1 MVELGWF
8 AEDGVECAPAPVNC
22 ERDAAAAAHAHCTAL
37 HCAAHG
43 TRMSC
48 ALCAKP
54 PGRRQNVN
62 AGSLVTAARRSNVIQ
77 CKARRL
83 TASGAN
89 DEWDDRK
96 TVL

>member
-22 ERDAAAAAHAHCTAL
+22 ERDAAAATAHAHCTAL
-37 HCAAHG
+37 CCTAHG
-43 TRMSC
+43 TRMSMSC

-62 AGSLVTAARRSNVIQ
+62 AGTLVTASFNV
-77 CKARRL
+77 KRAKRL